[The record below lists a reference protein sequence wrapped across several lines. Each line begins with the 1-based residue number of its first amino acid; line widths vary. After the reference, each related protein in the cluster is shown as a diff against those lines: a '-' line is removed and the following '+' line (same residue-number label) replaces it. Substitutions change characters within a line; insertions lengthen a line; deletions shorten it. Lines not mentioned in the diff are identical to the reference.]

1 MTFIESVIQSVIL
14 LKTSKDLKV
23 VTKLDKSKNLFS
35 SNPSREFTPQK
46 NTLESLINK
55 GVVHWHIFIVKI
67 GHENKTAQKQ
77 CQGHFTPVYPYSMSS
92 RLYSA

>member
-14 LKTSKDLKV
+14 LKTSKDFKV

-46 NTLESLINK
+46 NTLETLIYK

-67 GHENKTAQKQ
+67 GQLNNKAE
-77 CQGHFTPVYPYSMSS
+77 GG
-92 RLYSA
+92 